1 MKISSGK
8 WLIYKGQ
15 LFAILKSFDYSQL
28 LEESKAQSATE
39 LLNYMK
45 EQKIISFQTPVD
57 FILEENMNITK
68 VKRGNDV

>member
-8 WLIYKGQ
+8 WITYKGQ
-15 LFAILKSFDYSQL
+15 LFAILKSFDHSQL

-45 EQKIISFQTPVD
+45 EQKIISYQAPVD
-57 FILEENMNITK
+57 YVLEDNLTITK
-68 VKRGNDV
+68 VKENK

>member
-8 WLIYKGQ
+8 WLTHRGQ
-15 LFAILKSFDYSQL
+15 LFAILKSFDHSQL

-45 EQKIISFQTPVD
+45 EQKIINCQAPVN
-57 FILEENMNITK
+57 FILEENLSITK
-68 VKRGNDV
+68 VERRNDV

>member
-8 WLIYKGQ
+8 WLTYRGQ

-28 LEESKAQSATE
+28 LYESGAQSATE

-45 EQKIISFQTPVD
+45 EQKIISFQAPVD
-57 FILEENMNITK
+57 YVLKDNLTITK
-68 VKRGNDV
+68 IKENK

>member
-8 WLIYKGQ
+8 WLTYRGQ

-28 LEESKAQSATE
+28 LEEAKAQSATE

-45 EQKIISFQTPVD
+45 EQKIISCQAPVD
-57 FILEENMNITK
+57 YVLEDNLTFTK
-68 VKRGNDV
+68 VKENK

>member
-8 WLIYKGQ
+8 WLTYKGR

-45 EQKIISFQTPVD
+45 EQKIISFQAPVD
-57 FILEENMNITK
+57 YVLEDNLTITK
-68 VKRGNDV
+68 IKENK